1 MIANGYTNKWIISKL
16 YSPMHL
22 LLYGFYRNTEF
33 LRRDLMNSEGSGM
46 PFLRCSLALGQ
57 SRTQFSPGTPRWSL
71 HSVLPS
77 PGFLIYNVHLSY
89 LKITFSWLQSRI
101 PTPMISLNESLN
113 SLPSI
118 LAISSRF
125 LSLPDLIYLH
135 LRIFP
140 SLYGLTCW
148 LGQDLG
154 RPQVMLSHFSSYS
167 YLAELLLMRCLG
179 SQPTIRFMARSWG
192 AQLLCWSRDD
202 WDSGKGGGKQK
213 RCY

>member
-1 MIANGYTNKWIISKL
+1 
-16 YSPMHL
+16 MHL
-22 LLYGFYRNTEF
+22 LLYGFYRNIEF
-33 LRRDLMNSEGSGM
+33 LRRDLLNSEGSGM

-118 LAISSRF
+118 LAISSSF

-140 SLYGLTCW
+140 SLYGLTC
-148 LGQDLG
+148 
-154 RPQVMLSHFSSYS
+154 
-167 YLAELLLMRCLG
+167 
-179 SQPTIRFMARSWG
+179 
-192 AQLLCWSRDD
+192 
-202 WDSGKGGGKQK
+202 
-213 RCY
+213 